1 MSPVRRRVLHSF
13 INNLFFAFTLIVF
26 GPYEI
31 FISNT
36 NDFTFTFRDFW
47 WMPASAAL
55 IYIVVV
61 TLILAILPEKLCRIC
76 NNLIFSFTL
85 CCYVQAMFLNGKM
98 KVLIGEEVQW
108 SSLTVISNM
117 LLWAGIFLATF
128 LLLYF
133 SPKYWDKML
142 TFLAGAIIFMQAVAL
157 ISLLVST
164 DVLYEEK
171 NGYLSA
177 EGMFELS
184 ENENV
189 IVFILDYFD
198 GRTMDSILSEE
209 PDLLQPL
216 EGFTYFPNA
225 TSVHSRTYPSI
236 TYLLTGNICYF
247 DENSTSWVNNAF
259 ENSSFLPT
267 LYNNQINVG
276 LYTFDYYIGNNA
288 KYNIC
293 NYVSSNL
300 SVRYPETVKYMIKMM
315 LYRDMPY
322 IAKKRFYY
330 DVVEI
335 NWNVTSR
342 ERMEAAAQNA
352 KDSTMIPEYKN
363 FDDEWFSRQLDTQK
377 MSLSDTAGS
386 FRFYHLGSCHLDLS
400 NAESRGI
407 RSLEIVYE
415 YLEQMRNLEGGEVYK
430 DSTIIIVSD
439 HGASGGGNTLDMP
452 HKTAV
457 PLLIVKPAGASTEEV
472 QISHA
477 PVSHTDFIPTVLN
490 GFSLDYADYG
500 QTFFDISETEERERY
515 YYYSALYTNEEGEI
529 ELREYKVSGDA
540 ADSNSYSFTGN
551 KWDIIYSQ
559 NIVAD

>member
-1 MSPVRRRVLHSF
+1 MSPVHKRILHSF

-47 WMPASAAL
+47 WMPVSAAL
-55 IYIVVV
+55 IYIAVS
-61 TLILAILPEKLCRIC
+61 TLFLAVIPEKFSRIC
-76 NNLIFSFTL
+76 NNLIFSFTF
-85 CCYVQAMFLNGKM
+85 CCYIQAMFLNGKM
-98 KVLIGEEVQW
+98 KVLIGEQIKW
-108 SSLTVISNM
+108 SSLTIISNA
-117 LLWAGIFLATF
+117 LLWLGIFIGTF
-128 LLLYF
+128 LLLHF
-133 SPKYWDKML
+133 SPKYWDKIL
-142 TFLAGAIIFMQAVAL
+142 VFLSCAIIAMQAVAL
-157 ISLLVST
+157 VSLLVST

-171 NGYLSA
+171 NGYLST
-177 EGMFELS
+177 EGMLELS
-184 ENENV
+184 ENRNV

-198 GRTMDSILSEE
+198 GRTMDKILMGD
-209 PDLLQPL
+209 PDFLKPL

-247 DENSTSWVNNAF
+247 DVNPTSWVNNSY

-276 LYTFDYYIGNNA
+276 LYTFDDYIGNNA
-288 KYNIC
+288 KNNIC
-293 NYVSSNL
+293 NHVGSNP
-300 SVRYPETVKYMIKMM
+300 SIRYLETVKYLIKMI

-322 IAKKRFYY
+322 IAKERFYY
-330 DVVEI
+330 DIIDI
-335 NWNVTSR
+335 NWNINSSTR
-342 ERMEAAAQNA
+342 IEASVQEA

-363 FDDEWFSRQLDTQK
+363 FDDEWFFRQLDTQRI
-377 MSLSDTAGS
+377 SLSDAAGS
-386 FRFYHLGSCHLDLS
+386 FRFYHLGSCHLDLT
-400 NAESRGI
+400 NEVAGGI

-415 YLEQMRNLEGGEVYK
+415 YLEQVRDLGVYE
-430 DSTIIIVSD
+430 DATIIIVSD
-439 HGASGGGNTLDMP
+439 HGSSGGGNTLDMP
-452 HKTAV
+452 HETAV

-472 QISHA
+472 GISHA

-500 QTFFDISETEERERY
+500 QTFFDISETEERDRY

-529 ELREYKVSGDA
+529 ELREYLVSGDA

-559 NIVAD
+559 NIVAK